1 MVTLTRSVW
10 ACACRWCNQ
19 LDPTVSKLPFSE
31 WEQAVI
37 VRVSQRRTAPSAAQ
51 FMRVL
56 SHSSHHSFLRRRSRC
71 TRTDGQVSV
80 GVEHSR
86 FAASGAMQC
95 LTLTLTPLMMPL
107 LLQLSHACSMAG
119 PTTQ

>member
-10 ACACRWCNQ
+10 AFACRWCNQ

-37 VRVSQRRTAPSAAQ
+37 VRVSQHRTAPSAAE
-51 FMRVL
+51 FMRIPA
-56 SHSSHHSFLRRRSRC
+56 HRSHHSLLRRRSRC
-71 TRTDGQVSV
+71 IRTDGQVSV
-80 GVEHSR
+80 GAGQLRS
-86 FAASGAMQC
+86 AALGALSESAANPYPC
-95 LTLTLTPLMMPL
+95 P
-107 LLQLSHACSMAG
+107 LLQLLHACSMAG